1 MAVRKTMRPE
11 RVTARRATD
20 KSASEVRLR
29 RLSAI
34 VGSVLICAT
43 LAWFGW
49 LVARQHNPGL
59 AAIRFPG
66 LQPQPTAR
74 STTDP
79 LVAAGI
85 TLTTP
90 AQGQSALLS
99 EQQARLLAD
108 QMEPQAAAH
117 AHSVSARYILFSYKG
132 GTATI
137 ASANDIPAWFIHYI
151 NVAGPGSDTAADP
164 HATNTSHDCYLFLN
178 ANSGQELLALWA

>member
-1 MAVRKTMRPE
+1 MKPKSKWAKQIASQLFGGNAGGFVFRHTVRYTKSVRVRKRLETPVGRVGRQHERKRMAVRKTMRPE

-66 LQPQPTAR
+66 L
-74 STTDP
+74 
-79 LVAAGI
+79 
-85 TLTTP
+85 
-90 AQGQSALLS
+90 
-99 EQQARLLAD
+99 
-108 QMEPQAAAH
+108 
-117 AHSVSARYILFSYKG
+117 
-132 GTATI
+132 
-137 ASANDIPAWFIHYI
+137 
-151 NVAGPGSDTAADP
+151 
-164 HATNTSHDCYLFLN
+164 
-178 ANSGQELLALWA
+178 